1 MTVPVTFNS
10 LIPAEIPIWPGAG
23 PANLKR
29 LTVTGR
35 PQPGQPGCRT
45 ARDSEAVPATGP
57 TGSLQAGRRGSGG
70 TVTAVPPRTGSA
82 SAART
87 SGTASRRRLLLVCQP
102 PESEKS

>member
-1 MTVPVTFNS
+1 MARCRAGQLETPHRHWQAS
-10 LIPAEIPIWPGAG
+10 ARAAGLPDGPGLG
-23 PANLKR
+23 
-29 LTVTGR
+29 GR
-35 PQPGQPGCRT
+35 PGNRAHWQP
-45 ARDSEAVPATGP
+45 
-57 TGSLQAGRRGSGG
+57 AGRARAPWLSGG